1 MAGRQCRPF
10 TRANGL
16 IGVSGGRFSS
26 HRPWHVCVKLI
37 VARCPPHVLDDYTVG
52 RLVEVYTAQRD
63 DLWLW
68 DEQLRRWASES
79 LGRIHRR
86 EVERLQGQIAALH
99 KVVDDILA
107 LADELAAGTIEKMMA
122 KSDVEVG
129 LDMLTRLARKQGQ

>member
-1 MAGRQCRPF
+1 MIDGMLEHARKQYATLQEARP
-10 TRANGL
+10 T
-16 IGVSGGRFSS
+16 
-26 HRPWHVCVKLI
+26 
-37 VARCPPHVLDDYTVG
+37 PHVLDDYTVG